1 MGADR
6 AIARGTRILSVLV
19 PFGLALTLQAQPLLE
34 RRVSIQADGV
44 RLSRALELL
53 AKEGGFKL
61 SYDAAAVPAD
71 SVVVLRAEEEVVG
84 RVLRRLLPEGVRW
97 SVSGSHLIITGEA
110 GRKRPFSCA
119 GTVVDAVGG
128 MGIARVTVL
137 DVRQGAVASTDA
149 QGLFRITLSAEVERV
164 PLRIARTG
172 YRDTVV
178 YVDRGGEAGRIR
190 LQRLAGVERMDPICS
205 FERCGVEDLGVA
217 RLLVSDERM
226 EQAANLG
233 LDRVRGIQL
242 SVVPSVST
250 NGVVA
255 ASTVNR
261 ISVNLLG
268 GYARGVQGVEVGG
281 AVNLLSRDMKG
292 LQVGGLANL
301 VGGRTRGVQIGGAIN
316 HGLRSLEGLQ
326 LAGLANTVWDTLA
339 GVQLAG
345 GLNVVKRGMTG
356 VQVSGAGNVAL
367 GDLDG
372 VQVTGGVNVAHGQVN
387 KAQVAGAV
395 NYARGVRGGQVSAGV
410 NVALGEVGGGQVG
423 FIANYARQVSGGQF
437 SFGANVAPGPV
448 SGGQVGFALNYAHQ
462 VTRGQFS
469 FGANVVPGR
478 MEAAQ
483 VGFALNYAHQVARGQ
498 FSFGANIVPGRVG
511 GGQVGALNLAR
522 TVGGAQ
528 VGFVNL
534 SDSLGKGA
542 VGLLTISLKGFHRVE
557 LVAGD
562 VMPLSLLVRTGTR
575 GFHNILGGSPPV
587 TADRRWSVLY
597 GIGTEARLGDRFV
610 LDVDLTAEQVVEQ
623 EAWVDALNL
632 VGRFG
637 ISPGV
642 RFGER
647 FHVGVGPV
655 LNALVT
661 TWRAPDSGDYRSALI
676 PASPILREEHEDTL
690 IGLWVGWKASAG
702 VQF

>member
-1 MGADR
+1 
-6 AIARGTRILSVLV
+6 
-19 PFGLALTLQAQPLLE
+19 LALQAQPLLE
-34 RRVSIQADGV
+34 RRVSIEADGV

-71 SVVVLRAEEEVVG
+71 SVVVLRADQEVVG
-84 RVLRRLLPEGVRW
+84 RVLRRLLPQGVRW

-110 GRKRPFSCA
+110 GRKQPFTCA

-128 MGIARVTVL
+128 MGIARATVL
-137 DVRQGAVASTDA
+137 DVRHGALTNTDE
-149 QGLFRITLSAEVERV
+149 QGLFRITLVAEVERI

-172 YRDTVV
+172 YRDTIV
-178 YVDRGGEAGRIR
+178 YVDRGTDAGRIR
-190 LQRLAGVERMDPICS
+190 VQRLPALERMDPICS

-250 NGVVA
+250 NGAVA

-316 HGLRSLEGLQ
+316 HGMRSLEGLQ

-345 GLNVVKRGMTG
+345 GVNVVKRGMTG

-372 VQVTGGVNVAHGQVN
+372 VQVTGGVNLAHGVVN
-387 KAQVAGAV
+387 KAQVAGVV
-395 NYARGVRGGQVSAGV
+395 NYARGVRGGQVCAGV

-423 FIANYARQVSGGQF
+423 FAANYARQVSGGQF
-437 SFGANVAPGPV
+437 SFGVNVAPGEV
-448 SGGQVGFALNYAHQ
+448 SGGQVGFALNYAQ
-462 VTRGQFS
+462 
-469 FGANVVPGR
+469 
-478 MEAAQ
+478 
-483 VGFALNYAHQVARGQ
+483 QVARGQ
-498 FSFGANIVPGRVG
+498 FSFGANIVPGRAG
-511 GGQVGALNLAR
+511 GAQVGAVNLAR
-522 TVGGAQ
+522 TVDGAQ
-528 VGFVNL
+528 VGIVNL
-534 SDSLGKGA
+534 SDSLGDGA
-542 VGLLTISLKGFHRVE
+542 VGLLTISLKGFHRIE
-557 LVAGD
+557 LVTGD
-562 VMPLSLLVRTGTR
+562 VMPLSLQVRTGTR

-597 GIGTEARLGDRFV
+597 GIGSEARLGERFV
-610 LDVDLTAEQVVEQ
+610 LDIDLTAEQVVEQ

-632 VGRFG
+632 VGRFSL
-637 ISPGV
+637 SPGV
-642 RFGER
+642 RFAKR
-647 FHVGVGPV
+647 FHVGAGPV
-655 LNALVT
+655 LSALVT
-661 TWRAPDSGDYRSALI
+661 TWRDADTGAYRSALA
-676 PASPILREEHEDTL
+676 PASALLNEESDEAL

-702 VQF
+702 VVF